1 MKRRNHWV
9 LFAILLLALINLS
22 PSKQST
28 LIRNEGDTIPESMS
42 LPNPKEVQEPGH
54 FRVAVQM
61 NEGEFLRLQQMNDEY
76 MNQTADQVDLVNI
89 PLGEQSHLTLLQQF
103 ELGDS
108 PDVLLL
114 PNDWIRKFASSGY
127 LMPAERYY
135 SSPLTGEVLGALL
148 AQNEWNGY
156 IWGVPF
162 DVDPYVFAYNPD
174 LIQELGF
181 DQPPKSVDDW
191 ERLLSAFKKQSQI
204 PNLLAVD
211 QTEPYAAL
219 SLLWQ
224 FGGNTATGSP
234 SIFEI
239 TEGMQRGIRFLE
251 EIRPYLL
258 RYHVEA
264 QPSPNVWKRMY
275 DGEVVICLV
284 RASDIKNGQHPR
296 MKIFMPEP
304 GNTGKAMW
312 NYGRSF
318 VVSSKSSNAEAAGN
332 WIMEMTV
339 ASKQREW
346 YEITGHMPV
355 LKSLYF
361 DFEKNKIPAWVPASL
376 VGSKSD
382 ALPVSSILPEQIEQ
396 FSRLSIEFMNGHI
409 GPEQYMKEISQIG
422 DEK

>member
-28 LIRNEGDTIPESMS
+28 LIRNEEGTIPEPVA
-42 LPNPKEVQEPGH
+42 LPNPKEVQEPGR

-61 NEGEFLRLQQMNDEY
+61 NEGEFLRLQQMNYEY
-76 MNQTADQVDLVNI
+76 MNQSADQVELVNI
-89 PLGEQSHLTLLQQF
+89 SSGESYLTLQQQF
-103 ELGDS
+103 ELGES

-114 PNDWIRKFASSGY
+114 DNDWIRKFASSGY

-135 SSPLTGEVLGALL
+135 SSPLSGEVLGASL

-162 DVDPYVFAYNPD
+162 DTDPYVFAYNPD
-174 LIQELGF
+174 LIKELGLE
-181 DQPPKSVDDW
+181 QPPKSADDW
-191 ERLLSAFKKQSQI
+191 DRILSAFKKQSRI
-204 PNLLAVD
+204 SNLLAAD
-211 QTEPYAAL
+211 LSEPYAAL

-239 TEGMQRGIRFLE
+239 TEGMQRGIRLLE

-264 QPSPNVWKRMY
+264 KPSPSIWKRMY
-275 DGEVVICLV
+275 DGEVAICLT
-284 RASDIKNGQHPR
+284 RASEIRNGQHPR
-296 MKIFMPEP
+296 MEAFIPEP

-312 NYGRSF
+312 SYGRSF
-318 VVSSKSSNAEAAGN
+318 VVSAKSSNAEAAGT
-332 WIMEMTV
+332 WIEEMTT
-339 ASKQREW
+339 AGKQREW
-346 YEITGHMPV
+346 HEITGHMPV

-361 DFEKNKIPAWVPASL
+361 DFERNKIPAWVPASL

-382 ALPVSSILPEQIEQ
+382 ALPISNMLPEQMEQ
-396 FSRLSIEFMNGHI
+396 FARQSMDFMNGHI
-409 GPEQYMKEISQIG
+409 GSEQYIKEISKIG
-422 DEK
+422 DTK

>member
-28 LIRNEGDTIPESMS
+28 LIRNEEGTIPEPVS
-42 LPNPKEVQEPGH
+42 LPNPEEVQEPAH

-61 NEGEFLRLQQMNDEY
+61 NEGEFLRLQQMNYEY

-89 PLGEQSHLTLLQQF
+89 PLGESYLTLLQQF

-135 SSPLTGEVLGALL
+135 SSPLSGEVLGVSL

-162 DVDPYVFAYNPD
+162 DTDPYVFAYNPD
-174 LIQELGF
+174 LIKELGLE
-181 DQPPKSVDDW
+181 QPPKSADDW
-191 ERLLSAFKKQSQI
+191 ERLLSAFKKQSRI
-204 PNLLAVD
+204 TNLLAAD
-211 QTEPYAAL
+211 LTEPYAAL

-224 FGGNTATGSP
+224 FGGNTATNSL

-264 QPSPNVWKRMY
+264 QPPPNVWKRMY
-275 DGEVVICLV
+275 DGEVAIFLT
-284 RASDIKNGQHPR
+284 RASEIKNGQHPR
-296 MKIFMPEP
+296 MEAFIPEP

-318 VVSSKSSNAEAAGN
+318 VVSSKSSDAEAAGN
-332 WIMEMTV
+332 WIEEMTA

-346 YEITGHMPV
+346 HEITGHLPV

-361 DFEKNKIPAWVPASL
+361 DFERNKIPAWVPASL

-382 ALPVSSILPEQIEQ
+382 ALPVSSMLPEQMEQ
-396 FSRLSIEFMNGHI
+396 FSRLSMDFTNGHI
-409 GPEQYMKEISQIG
+409 SSEQFIKEISQMG
-422 DEK
+422 NTK